1 MLNKYRP
8 NLVNLMQLSETNY
21 MLLLRLLADNTVAGQ
36 SRRFFINEQLSY
48 QVDILE
54 VTKYTSKIAFLQT
67 SKIAQGVLSE
77 KLQPNMLIRLYHD
90 ARMSEVIESQNIKQ
104 IKPRYDYPNSHMR
117 LPDEKQQVMLF
128 LKEWLQL
135 CLAQGKANV
144 EYTNSFLKNQ

>member
-1 MLNKYRP
+1 
-8 NLVNLMQLSETNY
+8 MQLSETNY

-90 ARMSEVIESQNIKQ
+90 ARMSEIIESQNIKH

-135 CLAQGKANV
+135 CLAKGKASV
-144 EYTNSFLKNQ
+144 EHTNNFLKNQ